1 MIPNA
6 ESVVYVPVYTAD
18 LPYVMDL
25 ISERI
30 LERQRAP
37 RPQAVAAPSEESKL
51 WGAGR
56 LADLHGVTQP
66 IQKAIITRIAES
78 GAKGE
83 HANYEQI
90 RAAAEEVA
98 KKKPLT
104 YDHVRGNLAWISKYS
119 RSITGTP
126 MGPFELLD
134 RGAEYD
140 KGERYEYKMPR
151 EDAEAWLALVRQC
164 RG

>member
-1 MIPNA
+1 
-6 ESVVYVPVYTAD
+6 
-18 LPYVMDL
+18 MDL

-37 RPQAVAAPSEESKL
+37 RPQSAVVASEKSEL
-51 WGAGR
+51 WGVGR
-56 LADLHGVTQP
+56 LADLHGLTQP

-78 GAKGE
+78 GAKE
-83 HANYEQI
+83 EQANYEQV
-90 RAAAEEVA
+90 RVAAEEVA

-104 YDHVRGNLAWISKYS
+104 YDHVRGNFAWISKYA

-126 MGPFELLD
+126 MGPFELVD
-134 RGAEYD
+134 RGAEYG

-151 EDAEAWLALVRQC
+151 EDAEAWLALVRRY